1 MRHGGA
7 PRRDRDRMVG
17 RCREWVTD
25 GGERR
30 KDRWVVDTAIGI
42 VVVVIAVLLF
52 GLTKTSNGETAVDW
66 VSVMTAIG
74 GLVFV
79 GRGLHAVMRN
89 A

>member
-1 MRHGGA
+1 M
-7 PRRDRDRMVG
+7 
-17 RCREWVTD
+17 
-25 GGERR
+25 
-30 KDRWVVDTAIGI
+30 
-42 VVVVIAVLLF
+42 IAVLLF

-79 GRGLHAVMRN
+79 GRGLHTVMRN